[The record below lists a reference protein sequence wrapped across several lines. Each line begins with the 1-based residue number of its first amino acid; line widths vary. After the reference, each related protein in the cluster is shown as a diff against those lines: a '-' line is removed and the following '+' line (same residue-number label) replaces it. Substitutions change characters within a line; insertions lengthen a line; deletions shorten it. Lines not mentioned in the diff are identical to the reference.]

1 MTETLV
7 ILAPFTI
14 RKCDLYGCERKAEF
28 RLRSKHICE
37 FHRML
42 LLHGRGLVEY
52 LQQEAHREQDEAFGL
67 NLEDEQ
73 ELEIPGDDQIP
84 SRTT

>member
-1 MTETLV
+1 MEGMEMTETLI

-28 RLRSKHICE
+28 RLKNKHICE

-52 LQQEAHREQDEAFGL
+52 LKQEDEAARDSTFGL
-67 NLEDEQ
+67 SVEDED
-73 ELEIPGDDQIP
+73 ELSTPGGKPQ
-84 SRTT
+84 

>member
-1 MTETLV
+1 MTDTLI
-7 ILAPFTI
+7 ILAPFTL

-28 RLRSKHICE
+28 RLKTHHICE

-52 LQQEAHREQDEAFGL
+52 LKEEDNKAQDESFGL
-67 NLEDEQ
+67 SLEDEQ
-73 ELEIPGDDQIP
+73 ELETPGGKPQ
-84 SRTT
+84 